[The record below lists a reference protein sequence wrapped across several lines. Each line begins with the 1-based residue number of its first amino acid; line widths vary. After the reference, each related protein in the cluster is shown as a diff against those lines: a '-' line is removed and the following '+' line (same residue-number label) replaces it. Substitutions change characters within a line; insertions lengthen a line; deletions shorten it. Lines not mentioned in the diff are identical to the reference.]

1 MLIIIATPSCPA
13 LVLVSIAENL
23 LSYGLVLRFDPI
35 RRVFIIPVGGG
46 VRYKTTGGNIINCG
60 NELIM
65 VLDCSVIF

>member
-46 VRYKTTGGNIINCG
+46 GF
-60 NELIM
+60 
-65 VLDCSVIF
+65 VIKLQGVI